1 MLFDEIHDP
10 FEDVQEWYIEYKNN
24 LMKFLENAY
33 IDKIH
38 CGSGYRIIIMN
49 SDEEYEFE
57 LRSFVARFVPKNND
71 DSDDYRDYDKIA
83 NELIDIRQLLHDN
96 NVNLN
101 DIDSDSDILLDEE
114 LRQKNISE

>member
-1 MLFDEIHDP
+1 MCYNYHMWSLKQLLFDEIHDP

-49 SDEEYEFE
+49 SEDDELPE
-57 LRSFVARFVPKNND
+57 LVHFVGRFVPKNND
-71 DSDDYRDYDKIA
+71 DSDSEY
-83 NELIDIRQLLHDN
+83 
-96 NVNLN
+96 
-101 DIDSDSDILLDEE
+101 SDE
-114 LRQKNISE
+114 KYN